1 MITLEPTLTAN
12 ALTVLKKRYLRK
24 DEHGNAVETPA
35 DMFWRVASNV
45 AQAERLYGPEDRVEF
60 WAQAFH
66 ELMVS
71 LDFLPNSPTLM
82 NAGRRLQQL
91 SACFVLPIEDSMVSI
106 FDAIKSTALIH
117 QSGGGTGFSFSRLR
131 PKNDVVQSTK
141 GISSGP
147 VSFMKV
153 FDAATEAI
161 KQGGTRRGANMAILR
176 VDHPDIL
183 EFITAKDQEG
193 VLSNFNLSVGIT
205 AEFMRA
211 MAEDGE
217 YPLINPRNRQETGR
231 LKAREVFDLI
241 TRMAWKNGEP
251 GIIFLDRIN
260 AANPTPHLGE
270 IESTN
275 PCGEQPLLP
284 YESCNLGSVNLAHM
298 VRNGAVDWEKLRQVV
313 KVAVRF
319 LDDVI
324 DMNRYPL
331 PQIEELTK
339 ANRKIGL
346 GVMGFAEMLIQLGIP
361 YDSEQAVETAEAVM
375 RTVQETAW
383 EASAALAKERGPFPS
398 FKGSR
403 LDRPD
408 APPVRNATVTTIAP
422 TGSISIIAGCSSGI
436 EPLFALAYTR
446 HVLDNATLPEV
457 NPLFERVAHERG
469 FYSPELM
476 QTVAERGGVR
486 GLDNV
491 PEDVQ
496 RIFPTAHDI
505 APEWHVRIQA
515 AFQRYTDNAVS
526 KTINFPHD
534 ATVEDVRKA
543 YLLAYELGCKGITVY
558 RDGSRTTQVLRKGGD
573 KSAKPAEVQDAAPA
587 PPVRVPRTRP
597 VVTHGITE
605 KVALGCNRTL
615 YITIN
620 EDDKGLCEVFL
631 QMGKSGGCTASQSEA
646 IGRLISLSLRSG
658 IEPKAIIKQLKGIRC
673 PFPVWH
679 NGNVAFSCSD
689 AIGRALERYLGIQ
702 PHQSDAPH
710 DAHPEPPDE
719 ARDKQGDKSPL
730 DFSPECPECGGILEF
745 VEGCMTCRMCGYSQC
760 G

>member
-1 MITLEPTLTAN
+1 MITLEPSLTAN

-60 WAQAFH
+60 WAKAFH
-66 ELMVS
+66 EVMVS

-91 SACFVLPIEDSMVSI
+91 SACFVLPVEDSMVSI
-106 FDAIKSTALIH
+106 FEGIKNTALIH

-141 GISSGP
+141 GVSSGP

-193 VLSNFNLSVGIT
+193 ILSNFNLSVGIT
-205 AEFMRA
+205 AEFMQA
-211 MAEDGE
+211 LAADAD
-217 YPLINPRNRQETGR
+217 YPLINPRNRQVTGR

-241 TRMAWKNGEP
+241 TQMAWKNGEP
-251 GIIFLDRIN
+251 GVIFLDRIN
-260 AANPTPHLGE
+260 DANPTPHVGE

-298 VRNGAVDWEKLRQVV
+298 VCDGAVDWEKLRQVV

-361 YDSEQAVETAEAVM
+361 YDSDEAVEMAEAVM
-375 RTVQETAW
+375 RAVQETAW
-383 EASAALAKERGPFPS
+383 EASASLAKERGAFPNY
-398 FKGSR
+398 KGSR
-403 LDRPD
+403 LDRPG

-446 HVLDNATLPEV
+446 HVLDNAALPEV

-469 FYSPELM
+469 FHSPQLM
-476 QTVAERGGVR
+476 ETVAERGGVR
-486 GLDNV
+486 GLDAV

-505 APEWHVRIQA
+505 APEWHVRVQA

-558 RDGSRTTQVLRKGGD
+558 RDGSRTTQVLRKGRSDSSD
-573 KSAKPAEVQDAAPA
+573 KSAQPAEAQEAAPPA
-587 PPVRVPRTRP
+587 TRTPRTRP
-597 VVTHGITE
+597 IVTRGITE
-605 KVALGCNRTL
+605 KVSLGCNRTL

-620 EDDKGLCEVFL
+620 EDEKGLCEVFL

-689 AIGRALERYLGIQ
+689 AIGRALERYLGIESPQ
-702 PHQSDAPH
+702 ADMPHESPH
-710 DAHPEPPDE
+710 RPA
-719 ARDKQGDKSPL
+719 GKSLL

>member
-1 MITLEPTLTAN
+1 MITLEPSLTAN

-91 SACFVLPIEDSMVSI
+91 SACFVLPVEDSMVSI
-106 FDAIKSTALIH
+106 FEGIKNTALIH

-161 KQGGTRRGANMAILR
+161 KQGGTRRGANMAVLR

-205 AEFMRA
+205 AEFMKA
-211 MAEDGE
+211 LAEDAD

-231 LKAREVFDLI
+231 LKARDVFDLI
-241 TRMAWKNGEP
+241 TQMAWKNGEP
-251 GIIFLDRIN
+251 GVIFLDRIN
-260 AANPTPHLGE
+260 AANPTPHVGE

-298 VRNGAVDWEKLRQVV
+298 VRDGAVDWEKLRQVV

-339 ANRKIGL
+339 GNRKIGL

-361 YDSEQAVETAEAVM
+361 YDSDQAVEMAEAIM
-375 RTVQETAW
+375 RSVQATAW
-383 EASAALAKERGPFPS
+383 ETSASLAKERGAFPNY
-398 FKGSR
+398 KGSR
-403 LDRPD
+403 LDRPG

-436 EPLFALAYTR
+436 EPLFALVYTR

-469 FYSPELM
+469 FYSPELIDTIA
-476 QTVAERGGVR
+476 QRGSVR
-486 GLDNV
+486 GLDAV

-505 APEWHVRIQA
+505 APEWHVRVQA

-526 KTINFPHD
+526 KTINFPHE

-558 RDGSRTTQVLRKGGD
+558 RDGSRTTQVLRKGRSD
-573 KSAKPAEVQDAAPA
+573 KPAQAGQPAEPQEAAPA
-587 PPVRVPRTRP
+587 ITRTPRMRP
-597 VVTHGITE
+597 VVTRGITE
-605 KVALGCNRTL
+605 KVSLGCNRTL

-620 EDDKGLCEVFL
+620 EDEKGLCEVFL

-658 IEPKAIIKQLKGIRC
+658 IEPRAIIKQLKGIRC

-702 PHQSDAPH
+702 SPQAETPHETHQGTHERPA
-710 DAHPEPPDE
+710 
-719 ARDKQGDKSPL
+719 DKFPL

>member
-1 MITLEPTLTAN
+1 
-12 ALTVLKKRYLRK
+12 
-24 DEHGNAVETPA
+24 
-35 DMFWRVASNV
+35 
-45 AQAERLYGPEDRVEF
+45 
-60 WAQAFH
+60 
-66 ELMVS
+66 
-71 LDFLPNSPTLM
+71 
-82 NAGRRLQQL
+82 
-91 SACFVLPIEDSMVSI
+91 
-106 FDAIKSTALIH
+106 
-117 QSGGGTGFSFSRLR
+117 
-131 PKNDVVQSTK
+131 
-141 GISSGP
+141 
-147 VSFMKV
+147 
-153 FDAATEAI
+153 
-161 KQGGTRRGANMAILR
+161 
-176 VDHPDIL
+176 
-183 EFITAKDQEG
+183 
-193 VLSNFNLSVGIT
+193 
-205 AEFMRA
+205 
-211 MAEDGE
+211 
-217 YPLINPRNRQETGR
+217 
-231 LKAREVFDLI
+231 
-241 TRMAWKNGEP
+241 
-251 GIIFLDRIN
+251 
-260 AANPTPHLGE
+260 
-270 IESTN
+270 
-275 PCGEQPLLP
+275 
-284 YESCNLGSVNLAHM
+284 M

-339 ANRKIGL
+339 TNRKIGL

-361 YDSEQAVETAEAVM
+361 YDSEQAVQTAEAVM
-375 RTVQETAW
+375 RTVQQTAW

-408 APPVRNATVTTIAP
+408 AAPVRNATVTTIAP

-469 FYSPELM
+469 FHSPDLM
-476 QTVAERGGVR
+476 QAIAERGGVR

-491 PEDVQ
+491 PDDVQ

-526 KTINFPHD
+526 KTINFPHR

-558 RDGSRTTQVLRKGGD
+558 RDGSRTTQVLRKGRSD
-573 KSAKPAEVQDAAPA
+573 KPAQPADAAPS
-587 PPVRVPRTRP
+587 PSVRVPRTRP

-605 KVALGCNRTL
+605 KVALG
-615 YITIN
+615 
-620 EDDKGLCEVFL
+620 EVFL

-646 IGRLISLSLRSG
+646 IGRLISLGLRSG

-702 PHQSDAPH
+702 PHQSDTPH
-710 DAHPEPPDE
+710 EASSEPADE
-719 ARDKQGDKSPL
+719 ARDKRGDKSPL

>member
-1 MITLEPTLTAN
+1 MITLEPSLTAN

-66 ELMVS
+66 DVIVS

-91 SACFVLPIEDSMVSI
+91 AACFVLPVEDSMVSI
-106 FDAIKSTALIH
+106 FEGIKNTALIH

-141 GISSGP
+141 GVSSGP

-193 VLSNFNLSVGIT
+193 ILSNFNLSVGIT
-205 AEFMRA
+205 AEFMQA
-211 MAEDGE
+211 LAADAD
-217 YPLINPRNRQETGR
+217 YALINPRNRQATGR
-231 LKAREVFDLI
+231 LKARDVFDLI
-241 TRMAWKNGEP
+241 TQMAWKNGEP
-251 GIIFLDRIN
+251 GVIFLDRIN
-260 AANPTPHLGE
+260 DANPTPHVGE

-298 VRNGAVDWEKLRQVV
+298 VRDGAVDWEKLHQVV

-361 YDSEQAVETAEAVM
+361 YDSDEAVETAEAVM
-375 RTVQETAW
+375 RALQETAW
-383 EASAALAKERGPFPS
+383 ETSASLAKERGAFPNY
-398 FKGSR
+398 KGSR
-403 LDRPD
+403 LDRPG

-422 TGSISIIAGCSSGI
+422 TGTISIIAGCSSGI

-446 HVLDNATLPEV
+446 HVLDNAALPEV

-469 FYSPELM
+469 FYSPQLM
-476 QTVAERGGVR
+476 ETVAERGGVR
-486 GLDNV
+486 GLDAV

-505 APEWHVRIQA
+505 APEWHVRVQA

-534 ATVEDVRKA
+534 ATVDDVRKA

-558 RDGSRTTQVLRKGGD
+558 RDGSRTTQVLRKGRSD
-573 KSAKPAEVQDAAPA
+573 KPAQPAEAQEAAPPA
-587 PPVRVPRTRP
+587 TRTPRTRP
-597 VVTHGITE
+597 VVTRGITE
-605 KVALGCNRTL
+605 KVSLGCNRTL

-620 EDDKGLCEVFL
+620 EDEKGLCEVFL

-702 PHQSDAPH
+702 SPQADTPHESPH
-710 DAHPEPPDE
+710 RPA
-719 ARDKQGDKSPL
+719 DKSPL
-730 DFSPECPECGGILEF
+730 DLSPECPECGGILEF